1 MERTLVKIIDVC
13 RSYRIESTFV
23 RDLHENGLIE
33 LVSVEEEEF
42 IDEEELGQLEQ
53 YSTWHYDLELNL
65 QGIEVVRHLLDRIEQ
80 LQLEIRKLEGHT
92 K

>member
-13 RSYRIESTFV
+13 RSCRIESTFV

-42 IDEEELGQLEQ
+42 IYEEQLTQLEQ

-65 QGIEVVRHLLDRIEQ
+65 QGIDVVQHLLNRIAQ
-80 LQLEIRKLEGHT
+80 LQLELSRMKNHIT
-92 K
+92 

>member
-42 IDEEELGQLEQ
+42 IYEEQLTQLEQ

-65 QGIEVVRHLLDRIEQ
+65 QGIDVVRHLLDRIEQ
-80 LQLEIRKLEGHT
+80 LQLEIHNLKDRTL
-92 K
+92 